1 VELEALF
8 DVISWERV
16 TQRRI
21 SILLD
26 EPIAAVIAADK
37 DVSQGI
43 PRNRIGT
50 GAAQSGRN
58 RVSS

>member
-26 EPIAAVIAADK
+26 EPIAAVIAAD
-37 DVSQGI
+37 Q
-43 PRNRIGT
+43 
-50 GAAQSGRN
+50 AAQSGGN
-58 RVSS
+58 RVSSWSLVSFGF